1 MHRVPEWYLDKGRAD
16 SRQIIT
22 QIYLYPEN
30 SVSGFMLLRN
40 NDIADYDVVKEL
52 QDTGVPCSYLG
63 QSSAIIKIYNEEK
76 RFNEDDYKKY
86 IQRGV
91 KVEIA
96 HGYMSDADNPVL
108 FQTRLFTGWIDHFEF
123 DEYAEFVTITAYD
136 SLHFLRTQPSPS
148 FRPSADKMQPLYEII
163 ECYLRRCSLEPVHN
177 IEQSETIW
185 HMGYQ
190 IDRSITA
197 VTRPLLNTGGTIGDV
212 LTQIAQAGIC
222 AIYCDAFDVLQVQ
235 LLPRTRHLVYTF
247 DDTTQIFS
255 SASSTLGYEDYTHV
269 EINVYDTCANADFT
283 LKRTD
288 AAYTETEMTVPG
300 GESSYNKLSMNN
312 SIFPTVIN
320 IISDEYMA
328 MPNNTNFEP
337 AVQGKGPKFYYEMP
351 MLGAYVYIMS
361 YDYAMDGLD
370 VTFWGARG
378 TVVDFT
384 VYAYNE
390 GRTVGTVVESA
401 DSEYSPSFFLMKKV
415 LTVDCQLISGKN
427 YAQQCAN
434 TYGRLIEEGAHKII
448 SSTRGEPALELLD
461 LVAILN
467 PRAVHDNEQVVIT
480 RFHYTFDG
488 SMSCDIESLNYSSI
502 LLMTFAFISPG
513 FYIPYDAGAV
523 YITARCDPEMAGVV
537 DGTGA
542 YAYGEL
548 TRLLVV
554 AAAGWAIDHWEDED
568 GKVYASGGILVEEVN
583 GPKTYIAKM
592 KMDSVFCSLTVD
604 VPQDNLSVTIPT
616 MSLTPVTPGT
626 IDWGDGTV
634 EPYDPQHEYDHTYP
648 IPGTMEIYLQA
659 PIENMPF
666 AIFMNNQ
673 QINSFTFGSDVKYI
687 PQGMFYNSSL
697 KNVNL
702 LAPENLSVVNSF
714 NTANGYA
721 YEVTPSYTN
730 ADSGFN
736 GKAYKTPTGL
746 TSYSNYSILAT
757 YRADAYYKAAELLNT
772 TTSVSNNRFFNIPG
786 YFNGRKVK
794 NVTHTTNATAINRY
808 IATYRVTGD
817 IDTLDIISAN
827 CTIFFNIS
835 GTINKLAHAY
845 YSAGNAAHII
855 ANPYAL
861 NIAGVTQFS
870 AAMLPIT
877 ELYADTTFVTLG
889 NMREYSKLTD
899 IYIGQSTQHLTIE
912 SLNVD
917 VAEPGNVNI
926 HVPSTLTDINIVR
939 NKANVN
945 IVYEE

>member
-1 MHRVPEWYLDKGRAD
+1 MHRVPEWYLNKGRAD

-22 QIYLYPEN
+22 QIYLYPGN
-30 SVSGFMLLRN
+30 STRGFMLLRN

-63 QSSAIIKIYNEEK
+63 QSSATIKIYNEEK
-76 RFNEDDYKKY
+76 RFNEDDNKRY

-96 HGYMSDADNPVL
+96 HGYMSDVASPTL

-148 FRPSADKMQPLYEII
+148 FRPSSDKMQPLYEII
-163 ECYLRRCSLEPVHN
+163 ECYLRRCGLEPVHT
-177 IEQSETIW
+177 IEQAETIW

-190 IDRSITA
+190 IDKSITA

-247 DDTTQIFS
+247 DDMTQVYS

-288 AAYTETEMTVPG
+288 AAYSETEMTVPG
-300 GESSYNKLSMNN
+300 GESAYNKLSMNN
-312 SIFPTVIN
+312 SIFPTVIS
-320 IISDEYMA
+320 IISNEYME
-328 MPNNTNFEP
+328 MPNNTNYEP

-351 MLGAYVYIMS
+351 MLGAYVYLMA

-370 VTFWGARG
+370 ITFWGARG
-378 TVVDFT
+378 TVIDFT

-415 LTVDCQLISGKN
+415 LTVDCQLISGKY

-434 TYGRLIEEGAHKII
+434 TYSRLIEEGAHKIS

-554 AAAGWAIDHWEDED
+554 AAAGWEIDHWEDED
-568 GKVYASGGILVEEVN
+568 GKVYASGGILVEEVE

-592 KMDSVFCSLTVD
+592 KMDSVFCSLTLD

-634 EPYDPQHEYDHTYP
+634 EPYDPQQEYDHTYP

-666 AIFMNNQ
+666 AIFLNNQ
-673 QINSFTFGSDVKYI
+673 QINTFTFGSDVKYI

-697 KNVNL
+697 KSVNM
-702 LAPENLSVVNSF
+702 LAPDTLTIANSF
-714 NTANGYA
+714 NVANGNMQVVAPYFYMYDTGYSSTISILPYINANNNA
-721 YEVTPSYTN
+721 YHQPIDIENSTTTVAANGHVINVPGYYNGLKVRSVHINQNYGSVATN
-730 ADSGFN
+730 
-736 GKAYKTPTGL
+736 TL
-746 TSYSNYSILAT
+746 TYSI
-757 YRADAYYKAAELLNT
+757 
-772 TTSVSNNRFFNIPG
+772 
-786 YFNGRKVK
+786 
-794 NVTHTTNATAINRY
+794 
-808 IATYRVTGD
+808 TGN
-817 IDTLDIISAN
+817 IDTLDITGTNRIIEINTHGHTVNLFNHRYSTAAAATDVIPAHTLNITGIMQFRASKMNISA
-827 CTIFFNIS
+827 
-835 GTINKLAHAY
+835 
-845 YSAGNAAHII
+845 
-855 ANPYAL
+855 
-861 NIAGVTQFS
+861 
-870 AAMLPIT
+870 
-877 ELYADTTFVTLG
+877 LYADTSIVTLASMS
-889 NMREYSKLTD
+889 NYPSLTD
-899 IYIGQSTQHLTIE
+899 IYIGQSTEHLAIE
-912 SLNVD
+912 YFNSD
-917 VAEPGNVNI
+917 VATPGEVNL
-926 HVPSTLTDINIVR
+926 HVPNTLTDINIR
-939 NKANVN
+939 HNKSVIN
-945 IVYEE
+945 IMTEE

>member
-30 SVSGFMLLRN
+30 STSGFMLLRN

-76 RFNEDDYKKY
+76 RFNEDGYKKY

-96 HGYMSDADNPVL
+96 HGYMSDGASPTL

-148 FRPSADKMQPLYEII
+148 FRPSSDKMQPLYEII
-163 ECYLRRCSLEPVHN
+163 ECYLRRCGLEPVHT

-197 VTRPLLNTGGTIGDV
+197 VTRPLLNTGSTIGDV

-247 DDTTQIFS
+247 DDMTQVYS

-568 GKVYASGGILVEEVN
+568 GRVYASGGILVEEVN

-592 KMDSVFCSLTVD
+592 KMDSVFCSLTLD

-634 EPYDPQHEYDHTYP
+634 EPYDPQQEYDHTYP

-666 AIFMNNQ
+666 AIFLNNQ
-673 QINSFTFGSDVKYI
+673 QINTFTFGSDVKYI

-702 LAPENLSVVNSF
+702 LAPNTLTIVNSF
-714 NTANGYA
+714 NVANGNMQVVNPYFYMYDTGYSSTDSILSYINANNNA
-721 YEVTPSYTN
+721 YHQPINIENNVTAVAANGLVMNVPGYYNGLKVRSVHITQNYGSVATN
-730 ADSGFN
+730 TIA
-736 GKAYKTPTGL
+736 
-746 TSYSNYSILAT
+746 YSI
-757 YRADAYYKAAELLNT
+757 
-772 TTSVSNNRFFNIPG
+772 
-786 YFNGRKVK
+786 
-794 NVTHTTNATAINRY
+794 
-808 IATYRVTGD
+808 TGN
-817 IDTLDIISAN
+817 IDTLDITGTNRIIEINTHGHTVNLFNHRYSTAAATADAVPAHVLNITGIMQFRASKMNISA
-827 CTIFFNIS
+827 
-835 GTINKLAHAY
+835 
-845 YSAGNAAHII
+845 
-855 ANPYAL
+855 
-861 NIAGVTQFS
+861 
-870 AAMLPIT
+870 
-877 ELYADTTFVTLG
+877 LYADTSVVTLTSMS
-889 NMREYSKLTD
+889 NYPSLTD
-899 IYIGQSTQHLTIE
+899 IYIGQSTEHLAIE
-912 SLNVD
+912 YLNSD
-917 VAEPGNVNI
+917 VAAPGEVNL
-926 HVPSTLTDINIVR
+926 HVPNTLTDINIR
-939 NKANVN
+939 HNKSAIN
-945 IVYEE
+945 IMTEE

>member
-30 SVSGFMLLRN
+30 STRGFMLLRN

-63 QSSAIIKIYNEEK
+63 QSSAIIKIYNAEK
-76 RFNEDDYKKY
+76 RFNEDGYKKY

-96 HGYMSDADNPVL
+96 HGYMSDGASPTL
-108 FQTRLFTGWIDHFEF
+108 FRTRLFTGWIDHFEF

-148 FRPSADKMQPLYEII
+148 FRPSSDKMQPLYEII
-163 ECYLRRCSLEPVHN
+163 ECYLRRCGLEPVHN

-190 IDRSITA
+190 IDRSIKA

-247 DDTTQIFS
+247 DDMTQVYS

-288 AAYTETEMTVPG
+288 AAYSETEMTVPG

-312 SIFPTVIN
+312 SIFPTVIS
-320 IISDEYMA
+320 IISDEYME
-328 MPNNTNFEP
+328 MPNNTNYEP

-378 TVVDFT
+378 TIVDFT

-415 LTVDCQLISGKN
+415 LTVDCQLISGKY

-568 GKVYASGGILVEEVN
+568 GRVYASSGILVEEVN

-634 EPYDPQHEYDHTYP
+634 EPYDPQQEYDHTYP

-666 AIFMNNQ
+666 AIFLNNQ
-673 QINSFTFGSDVKYI
+673 QINTFTFGSDVKYI

-702 LAPENLSVVNSF
+702 LAPNTLTIVNSF
-714 NTANGYA
+714 NVANGNMQVVNPYFYMYDTGYSSTDSILPYITANNNA
-721 YEVTPSYTN
+721 YHQP
-730 ADSGFN
+730 
-736 GKAYKTPTGL
+736 
-746 TSYSNYSILAT
+746 I
-757 YRADAYYKAAELLNT
+757 
-772 TTSVSNNRFFNIPG
+772 NIE
-786 YFNGRKVK
+786 N
-794 NVTHTTNATAINRY
+794 NATAVAANGLVINVPGY
-808 IATYRVTGD
+808 YNGLKVQSVHITQNYGSVATNTIAYSITGN
-817 IDTLDIISAN
+817 IDTLDITGTNRIIEINTHGHTVNLFNHRYSTAAATTDAVPAHVLNITGIMQFRASKMNISA
-827 CTIFFNIS
+827 
-835 GTINKLAHAY
+835 
-845 YSAGNAAHII
+845 
-855 ANPYAL
+855 
-861 NIAGVTQFS
+861 
-870 AAMLPIT
+870 
-877 ELYADTTFVTLG
+877 LYADTSVVTLTSMS
-889 NMREYSKLTD
+889 NYPSLTD
-899 IYIGQSTQHLTIE
+899 IYIGQSTEHLAVE
-912 SLNVD
+912 YLNSD
-917 VAEPGNVNI
+917 VAAPGEVNL
-926 HVPSTLTDINIVR
+926 HVPSALTDINIR
-939 NKANVN
+939 HNKSAVN
-945 IVYEE
+945 IITEE

>member
-96 HGYMSDADNPVL
+96 HGYMSDGASPTL

-163 ECYLRRCSLEPVHN
+163 ECYLCRCGLEPVHN

-197 VTRPLLNTGGTIGDV
+197 STRPLLNTGGTIGDV

-247 DDTTQIFS
+247 DDMTQVYS

-370 VTFWGARG
+370 ITFWGARG

-568 GKVYASGGILVEEVN
+568 GRVYASGGILVEEVN

-592 KMDSVFCSLTVD
+592 KMDSVFCSLTLD

-634 EPYDPQHEYDHTYP
+634 EPYDPQMEYDHTYP

-666 AIFMNNQ
+666 AIFLNNQ
-673 QINSFTFGSDVKYI
+673 QINTFTFGSDVKYI

-702 LAPENLSVVNSF
+702 LAPDTLAIVNSF
-714 NTANGYA
+714 NVANGNMQVVAPYFYTYDTGYSSTA
-721 YEVTPSYTN
+721 SILPHINTNDDIYHQPINIENNTSAVIANGTIVNVPGYYNGLKVQSVRVIQNYGSVATNTVT
-730 ADSGFN
+730 
-736 GKAYKTPTGL
+736 
-746 TSYSNYSILAT
+746 YSI
-757 YRADAYYKAAELLNT
+757 
-772 TTSVSNNRFFNIPG
+772 
-786 YFNGRKVK
+786 
-794 NVTHTTNATAINRY
+794 
-808 IATYRVTGD
+808 TGN
-817 IDTLDIISAN
+817 IDTLDITGTNRIIEINTHGHTVNLFNHKYAAAAATTDAIPAHTLNITGIMQFRASKMNISA
-827 CTIFFNIS
+827 
-835 GTINKLAHAY
+835 
-845 YSAGNAAHII
+845 
-855 ANPYAL
+855 
-861 NIAGVTQFS
+861 
-870 AAMLPIT
+870 
-877 ELYADTTFVTLG
+877 LYADTSVVTLTSMS
-889 NMREYSKLTD
+889 NYPSLTD
-899 IYIGQSTQHLTIE
+899 VYIGQSTEHLAVE
-912 SLNVD
+912 YLNSD
-917 VAEPGNVNI
+917 VAAPGEVNL
-926 HVPSTLTDINIVR
+926 HVPSTLTDINIR
-939 NKANVN
+939 HNKSAVN
-945 IVYEE
+945 IITEE

>member
-1 MHRVPEWYLDKGRAD
+1 MHRVPEWYLNKGRAA

-22 QIYLYPEN
+22 QVYLYPGN
-30 SVSGFMLLRN
+30 STRGFMLLRN

-63 QSSAIIKIYNEEK
+63 QSSATIKIYNEEK
-76 RFNEDDYKKY
+76 RFNEDDNKRY

-96 HGYMSDADNPVL
+96 HGYMSDGASPTL

-148 FRPSADKMQPLYEII
+148 FRPSSDKMQPLYEII
-163 ECYLRRCSLEPVHN
+163 ECYLRRCGLEPVHT
-177 IEQSETIW
+177 IEQAETIW

-190 IDRSITA
+190 IDKSITA
-197 VTRPLLNTGGTIGDV
+197 VTRPLLNTGSTIGDV

-247 DDTTQIFS
+247 DDMTQVYS

-288 AAYTETEMTVPG
+288 AAYSETEMTVPG
-300 GESSYNKLSMNN
+300 GESAYNKLSMNN
-312 SIFPTVIN
+312 SIFPTVIS
-320 IISDEYMA
+320 IISNEYME
-328 MPNNTNFEP
+328 MPNNTNYEP

-351 MLGAYVYIMS
+351 MLGAYVYLMA

-370 VTFWGARG
+370 ITFWGARG
-378 TVVDFT
+378 TVIDFT

-415 LTVDCQLISGKN
+415 LTVDCQLISGKY

-434 TYGRLIEEGAHKII
+434 TYSRLIEEGAHKIS

-488 SMSCDIESLNYSSI
+488 SMTCDIESLNYSSI

-568 GKVYASGGILVEEVN
+568 GRVYASGGILVEEVE

-592 KMDSVFCSLTVD
+592 KMDSVFCSLTLD

-634 EPYDPQHEYDHTYP
+634 EPYDPQQEYDHTYP

-666 AIFMNNQ
+666 AIFSDNQ
-673 QINSFTFGSDVKYI
+673 QINTFTFGSDVKYI

-697 KNVNL
+697 KSVNM
-702 LAPENLSVVNSF
+702 LAPDTLTVASSF
-714 NTANGYA
+714 NVANGNMQVVAPYFYVYDSGYSSTLSILPYINANNNAYHPPIDIESSATAVAANGYVINVPGYYNGLKVRA
-721 YEVTPSYTN
+721 VHINQNYGSVATN
-730 ADSGFN
+730 TIA
-736 GKAYKTPTGL
+736 
-746 TSYSNYSILAT
+746 YSI
-757 YRADAYYKAAELLNT
+757 
-772 TTSVSNNRFFNIPG
+772 
-786 YFNGRKVK
+786 
-794 NVTHTTNATAINRY
+794 
-808 IATYRVTGD
+808 TGN
-817 IDTLDIISAN
+817 IDTLDIAGTNRIIEINTHGYTVNLFNHKYAAAAAATDVIPAHTLNITGIMQFRASKMNISA
-827 CTIFFNIS
+827 
-835 GTINKLAHAY
+835 
-845 YSAGNAAHII
+845 
-855 ANPYAL
+855 
-861 NIAGVTQFS
+861 
-870 AAMLPIT
+870 
-877 ELYADTTFVTLG
+877 LYADTSIVMLASMS
-889 NMREYSKLTD
+889 NYPSLTD
-899 IYIGQSTQHLTIE
+899 IYIGQSTEHLAIE
-912 SLNVD
+912 YLNSD
-917 VAEPGNVNI
+917 VATPGEVNL
-926 HVPSTLTDINIVR
+926 HVPNTLTDINIR
-939 NKANVN
+939 HNKSVIN
-945 IVYEE
+945 IMTEE

>member
-76 RFNEDDYKKY
+76 RFNEDSYKKY

-96 HGYMSDADNPVL
+96 HGYMSDGASPTL

-148 FRPSADKMQPLYEII
+148 FRPSSDKMQPLYEII
-163 ECYLRRCSLEPVHN
+163 ECYLRRCGLEPVHT

-197 VTRPLLNTGGTIGDV
+197 STRPLLNTGGTIGDV

-247 DDTTQIFS
+247 DDMTQVYS

-288 AAYTETEMTVPG
+288 AAYAETEMTVPG

-320 IISDEYMA
+320 IVSNEYMA

-592 KMDSVFCSLTVD
+592 KMDSVFCSLTLD

-634 EPYDPQHEYDHTYP
+634 EPYDPQQEYDHTYP

-666 AIFMNNQ
+666 AIFLNNQ
-673 QINSFTFGSDVKYI
+673 QINTFTFGSDVKYI

-702 LAPENLSVVNSF
+702 LAPNTLTIVNSF
-714 NTANGYA
+714 NVANGNMQVVSPYFYMYDTGYSSTDSILPYINANSNA
-721 YEVTPSYTN
+721 YHQPINIENNVTAVAANGLVMNVPGYYNGLKVRSVHITQNYGSVATN
-730 ADSGFN
+730 TIA
-736 GKAYKTPTGL
+736 
-746 TSYSNYSILAT
+746 YSI
-757 YRADAYYKAAELLNT
+757 
-772 TTSVSNNRFFNIPG
+772 
-786 YFNGRKVK
+786 
-794 NVTHTTNATAINRY
+794 
-808 IATYRVTGD
+808 TGN
-817 IDTLDIISAN
+817 IDTLDITGTNRIIEIN
-827 CTIFFNIS
+827 THGHTVNLFN
-835 GTINKLAHAY
+835 HR
-845 YSAGNAAHII
+845 YSTAAATTDVIPSH
-855 ANPYAL
+855 AL
-861 NIAGVTQFS
+861 NITGIMQFRASKMNIS
-870 AAMLPIT
+870 A
-877 ELYADTTFVTLG
+877 LYADTSVVTLTG
-889 NMREYSKLTD
+889 MSNYPSLTD
-899 IYIGQSTQHLTIE
+899 IYIGQSTEHLAVE
-912 SLNVD
+912 YLNSD
-917 VAEPGNVNI
+917 VAAPGEVNL
-926 HVPSTLTDINIVR
+926 HVPSTLTDINIR
-939 NKANVN
+939 HNKSAVN
-945 IVYEE
+945 IITEE

>member
-30 SVSGFMLLRN
+30 STSGFMLLRN

-76 RFNEDDYKKY
+76 RFNEDGYKKY

-96 HGYMSDADNPVL
+96 HGYMSDGASPTL
-108 FQTRLFTGWIDHFEF
+108 FRTRLFTGWIDHFEF

-148 FRPSADKMQPLYEII
+148 FRPSSDKMQPLYEII
-163 ECYLRRCSLEPVHN
+163 ECYLRRCGLEPVHT

-247 DDTTQIFS
+247 DDMTQVYS

-288 AAYTETEMTVPG
+288 AAYSETEMTVPG

-312 SIFPTVIN
+312 SIFPTVISIVSN
-320 IISDEYMA
+320 EYME
-328 MPNNTNFEP
+328 MPNNTNYEP

-351 MLGAYVYIMS
+351 MLGAYVYLMA

-370 VTFWGARG
+370 ITFWGARG
-378 TVVDFT
+378 TVIDFT

-434 TYGRLIEEGAHKII
+434 TYGRLIEEGAHKIS

-488 SMSCDIESLNYSSI
+488 SMTCDIEALNYSSI

-568 GKVYASGGILVEEVN
+568 GRVYASGGILVEEVN

-592 KMDSVFCSLTVD
+592 KMDSVFCSLTLD

-634 EPYDPQHEYDHTYP
+634 EPYDPQQEYDHTYP

-666 AIFMNNQ
+666 AIFLNNQ
-673 QINSFTFGSDVKYI
+673 QINTFTFGSDVKYI

-702 LAPENLSVVNSF
+702 LAPNTLTIVNSF
-714 NTANGYA
+714 NVANGNMQVVNPYFYMYDTGYSSTDSILPYINANNNA
-721 YEVTPSYTN
+721 YHQPINIENNVTTV
-730 ADSGFN
+730 AAN
-736 GKAYKTPTGL
+736 GLVMNVPGYYNGL
-746 TSYSNYSILAT
+746 KVRSVHITQSYSSVATNTIAYSI
-757 YRADAYYKAAELLNT
+757 
-772 TTSVSNNRFFNIPG
+772 
-786 YFNGRKVK
+786 
-794 NVTHTTNATAINRY
+794 
-808 IATYRVTGD
+808 TGN
-817 IDTLDIISAN
+817 IDTLDITGTNRIIEINTHGHTVNLFNHRYSTAAATTDAVPAHILNITGIMQFRASKMNISA
-827 CTIFFNIS
+827 
-835 GTINKLAHAY
+835 
-845 YSAGNAAHII
+845 
-855 ANPYAL
+855 
-861 NIAGVTQFS
+861 
-870 AAMLPIT
+870 
-877 ELYADTTFVTLG
+877 LYADTSVVTLTSMS
-889 NMREYSKLTD
+889 NYPSLTD
-899 IYIGQSTQHLTIE
+899 IYIGQSTEHLAVE
-912 SLNVD
+912 YLNSD
-917 VAEPGNVNI
+917 VAAPGEVNL
-926 HVPSTLTDINIVR
+926 HVPSTLTDINIR
-939 NKANVN
+939 HNKSAVN
-945 IVYEE
+945 IITEE

>member
-1 MHRVPEWYLDKGRAD
+1 MHRVPEWYLNKGRAD

-30 SVSGFMLLRN
+30 STSGFMLLRN

-76 RFNEDDYKKY
+76 RFNEDGYKKY

-96 HGYMSDADNPVL
+96 HGYMSDGASPTL

-148 FRPSADKMQPLYEII
+148 FRPSSDKMQPLYEII
-163 ECYLRRCSLEPVHN
+163 ECYLRRCGLEPVHT

-197 VTRPLLNTGGTIGDV
+197 VTRPLLNTSGTIGDV

-247 DDTTQIFS
+247 DDMTQVYS

-415 LTVDCQLISGKN
+415 LTVDCQLISGKY

-568 GKVYASGGILVEEVN
+568 GRVYASGGILVEEVN

-634 EPYDPQHEYDHTYP
+634 EPYDPQQEYDHTYP

-666 AIFMNNQ
+666 AIFLNNQ
-673 QINSFTFGSDVKYI
+673 QINTFTFGSDVKYI

-702 LAPENLSVVNSF
+702 LAPNTLTIVNSF
-714 NTANGYA
+714 NVANGNMQVVNPYFYMYDTGYSSTDSILPYINANNNA
-721 YEVTPSYTN
+721 YHQPINIENNVTAVAANGLVMNVPGYYNGLKVRSVHITQNYGSVATN
-730 ADSGFN
+730 TIA
-736 GKAYKTPTGL
+736 
-746 TSYSNYSILAT
+746 YSI
-757 YRADAYYKAAELLNT
+757 
-772 TTSVSNNRFFNIPG
+772 
-786 YFNGRKVK
+786 
-794 NVTHTTNATAINRY
+794 
-808 IATYRVTGD
+808 TGN
-817 IDTLDIISAN
+817 IDTLDITGTNRIIEINTHGHTVNLFNHRYSTAAATTDAVPAHVLNITGIMQFRASKMNISA
-827 CTIFFNIS
+827 
-835 GTINKLAHAY
+835 
-845 YSAGNAAHII
+845 
-855 ANPYAL
+855 
-861 NIAGVTQFS
+861 
-870 AAMLPIT
+870 
-877 ELYADTTFVTLG
+877 LYADTSVVTLTSMS
-889 NMREYSKLTD
+889 NYPSLTD
-899 IYIGQSTQHLTIE
+899 IYIGQSTEHLAVE
-912 SLNVD
+912 YLNSD
-917 VAEPGNVNI
+917 VAAPGEVNL
-926 HVPSTLTDINIVR
+926 HVPSTLTDINIR
-939 NKANVN
+939 HNKSAVN
-945 IVYEE
+945 IITEE

>member
-30 SVSGFMLLRN
+30 STSGFMLLRN

-76 RFNEDDYKKY
+76 RFNEDGYKKY

-96 HGYMSDADNPVL
+96 HGYMSDGASPTL

-148 FRPSADKMQPLYEII
+148 FRPSSDKMQPLYEII
-163 ECYLRRCSLEPVHN
+163 ECYLRRCGLEPVHT

-247 DDTTQIFS
+247 DDMTQVYS

-361 YDYAMDGLD
+361 YDYAMDGID

-568 GKVYASGGILVEEVN
+568 GRVYASGGVLVEEVN

-592 KMDSVFCSLTVD
+592 KMDSVFCSLTLD

-634 EPYDPQHEYDHTYP
+634 EPYDPQMEYDHTYP

-666 AIFMNNQ
+666 AIFLNNQ
-673 QINSFTFGSDVKYI
+673 QINTFTFGSDVKYI

-702 LAPENLSVVNSF
+702 LAPNTLTIVNSF
-714 NTANGYA
+714 NVANGNMQVVNPYFYMYDTGYSSTDSILPYINANNNA
-721 YEVTPSYTN
+721 YHQPINIENNVTAVAANGLVMNVPGYYNGLKVQSVHITQNYGSVATN
-730 ADSGFN
+730 TIA
-736 GKAYKTPTGL
+736 
-746 TSYSNYSILAT
+746 YSI
-757 YRADAYYKAAELLNT
+757 
-772 TTSVSNNRFFNIPG
+772 
-786 YFNGRKVK
+786 
-794 NVTHTTNATAINRY
+794 
-808 IATYRVTGD
+808 TGN
-817 IDTLDIISAN
+817 IDTLDITGTNRIIEINTHGHTVNLFNHKYAAAAATTDAIPAHTLNITGIMQFRAAKMNISA
-827 CTIFFNIS
+827 
-835 GTINKLAHAY
+835 
-845 YSAGNAAHII
+845 
-855 ANPYAL
+855 
-861 NIAGVTQFS
+861 
-870 AAMLPIT
+870 
-877 ELYADTTFVTLG
+877 LYADTSIVTLTSMS
-889 NMREYSKLTD
+889 NYPSLTD
-899 IYIGQSTQHLTIE
+899 VYIGQSTEHLAVE
-912 SLNVD
+912 YLNSD
-917 VAEPGNVNI
+917 VAAPGEVNL
-926 HVPSTLTDINIVR
+926 HVPSTLTDINIR
-939 NKANVN
+939 HNKSAVN
-945 IVYEE
+945 IITEE

>member
-96 HGYMSDADNPVL
+96 HGYMSDGSSPTL

-148 FRPSADKMQPLYEII
+148 FRSSSDKMQPLYEII
-163 ECYLRRCSLEPVHN
+163 ECYLRRCGLEPVHN

-235 LLPRTRHLVYTF
+235 LLPRTRHLVYAF
-247 DDTTQIFS
+247 DDTTQVFS

-288 AAYTETEMTVPG
+288 AAYSETEMTVPG

-312 SIFPTVIN
+312 SIFPTVISIVSN
-320 IISDEYMA
+320 EYME
-328 MPNNTNFEP
+328 MPNNTNYEP

-351 MLGAYVYIMS
+351 MLGAYVYLMA

-370 VTFWGARG
+370 ITFWGARG
-378 TVVDFT
+378 TVIDFT

-434 TYGRLIEEGAHKII
+434 TYGRLIEEGAHKIS

-488 SMSCDIESLNYSSI
+488 SMTCDIEALNYSSI

-568 GKVYASGGILVEEVN
+568 GRVYASGGILVEEVN

-592 KMDSVFCSLTVD
+592 KMDSVFCSLTLD

-634 EPYDPQHEYDHTYP
+634 EPYDPQQEYDHTYP

-666 AIFMNNQ
+666 AIFLNNQ

-702 LAPENLSVVNSF
+702 LAPNTLTIVNSF
-714 NTANGYA
+714 NVANGNMQVVNPYFDMYDTGYSSTDSILPYINANNNA
-721 YEVTPSYTN
+721 YHQPINIENNVTTVAANGLVMNVPGYYKGLKVRSVHITQNYGSVATN
-730 ADSGFN
+730 TIA
-736 GKAYKTPTGL
+736 
-746 TSYSNYSILAT
+746 YSI
-757 YRADAYYKAAELLNT
+757 
-772 TTSVSNNRFFNIPG
+772 
-786 YFNGRKVK
+786 
-794 NVTHTTNATAINRY
+794 
-808 IATYRVTGD
+808 TGN
-817 IDTLDIISAN
+817 IDTLDITGTNRIIEINTHGHTVNLFNHRYSTAAATTDAVPAHILNITGIMQFRASKMNISA
-827 CTIFFNIS
+827 
-835 GTINKLAHAY
+835 
-845 YSAGNAAHII
+845 
-855 ANPYAL
+855 
-861 NIAGVTQFS
+861 
-870 AAMLPIT
+870 
-877 ELYADTTFVTLG
+877 LYADTSVVTLTSMS
-889 NMREYSKLTD
+889 NYPSLTD
-899 IYIGQSTQHLTIE
+899 IYIGQSTEHLAVE
-912 SLNVD
+912 YLNSD
-917 VAEPGNVNI
+917 VAAPGEVNL
-926 HVPSTLTDINIVR
+926 HVPSTLTDINIR
-939 NKANVN
+939 HNKSAVN
-945 IVYEE
+945 IITEE

>member
-1 MHRVPEWYLDKGRAD
+1 
-16 SRQIIT
+16 
-22 QIYLYPEN
+22 
-30 SVSGFMLLRN
+30 MLLRN

-76 RFNEDDYKKY
+76 RFNEDSYKKY

-96 HGYMSDADNPVL
+96 HGYMSDGASPTL

-148 FRPSADKMQPLYEII
+148 FRPSSDKMQPLYEII
-163 ECYLRRCSLEPVHN
+163 ECYLRRCGLEPVHT

-247 DDTTQIFS
+247 DDMTQVYS

-288 AAYTETEMTVPG
+288 AAYSETEMTVPG

-390 GRTVGTVVESA
+390 GRTVGTVAESA

-568 GKVYASGGILVEEVN
+568 GRVYASGGVLVEEVN

-592 KMDSVFCSLTVD
+592 KMDSVFCSLTLD

-634 EPYDPQHEYDHTYP
+634 EPYDPQMEYDHTYP

-666 AIFMNNQ
+666 AIFLNNQ
-673 QINSFTFGSDVKYI
+673 QINTFTFGSNVKYI

-697 KNVNL
+697 KSVNL
-702 LAPENLSVVNSF
+702 LAPNTLTIVNSF
-714 NTANGYA
+714 DMTSGNTQEVDPYFYMRDTGYSSTASILPHINANDNTYHQPINIENTTTTAAANGYIMN
-721 YEVTPSYTN
+721 V
-730 ADSGFN
+730 
-736 GKAYKTPTGL
+736 
-746 TSYSNYSILAT
+746 
-757 YRADAYYKAAELLNT
+757 
-772 TTSVSNNRFFNIPG
+772 PG
-786 YFNGRKVK
+786 YYNGLKVQSVHITQ
-794 NVTHTTNATAINRY
+794 NYGSVATNT
-808 IATYRVTGD
+808 IAYNITGN
-817 IDTLDIISAN
+817 IDTLDITGTNRIIEINTHGHTVNLFNHRYSTAAAMTDTVPAHVLNITGIMQFRASKMNISA
-827 CTIFFNIS
+827 
-835 GTINKLAHAY
+835 
-845 YSAGNAAHII
+845 
-855 ANPYAL
+855 
-861 NIAGVTQFS
+861 
-870 AAMLPIT
+870 
-877 ELYADTTFVTLG
+877 LYADTSVVTLTSMS
-889 NMREYSKLTD
+889 NYPSLTD
-899 IYIGQSTQHLTIE
+899 IYIGQSTEHLAVE
-912 SLNVD
+912 YLNSD
-917 VAEPGNVNI
+917 VAVPGEVNL
-926 HVPSTLTDINIVR
+926 HVPSTLTDINIKH
-939 NKANVN
+939 NKSAVN
-945 IVYEE
+945 IITEE

>member
-1 MHRVPEWYLDKGRAD
+1 MHRVPEWYLNKGRAD

-22 QIYLYPEN
+22 QIYLYPGN
-30 SVSGFMLLRN
+30 STRGFMLLRN

-63 QSSAIIKIYNEEK
+63 QSSATIKIYNEEK
-76 RFNEDDYKKY
+76 RFNEDDNKRY

-96 HGYMSDADNPVL
+96 HGYMSDGADPTL

-136 SLHFLRTQPSPS
+136 SLHFLRTQPSPP
-148 FRPSADKMQPLYEII
+148 FRPSSDKMQPLYEII
-163 ECYLRRCSLEPVHN
+163 ECYLRRCGLEPVHT
-177 IEQSETIW
+177 IEQAETIW

-190 IDRSITA
+190 IDKSITA

-247 DDTTQIFS
+247 DDMTQVYS

-288 AAYTETEMTVPG
+288 AAYSETEMTVPG

-312 SIFPTVIN
+312 SIFPTVIS
-320 IISDEYMA
+320 IISNEYME
-328 MPNNTNFEP
+328 MPNNTNYEP

-351 MLGAYVYIMS
+351 MLGAYVYLMA

-370 VTFWGARG
+370 ITFWGARG
-378 TVVDFT
+378 TVIDFT

-401 DSEYSPSFFLMKKV
+401 DSKYSPSFFLMKKV
-415 LTVDCQLISGKN
+415 LTVDCQLISGKY

-434 TYGRLIEEGAHKII
+434 TYSRLIEEGAHKIS

-488 SMSCDIESLNYSSI
+488 SMTCDIESLNYSSI

-554 AAAGWAIDHWEDED
+554 AAAGWTIDHWEDED
-568 GKVYASGGILVEEVN
+568 GKVYASGGILVEEVE

-604 VPQDNLSVTIPT
+604 VPQDDLSVTIPT

-634 EPYDPQHEYDHTYP
+634 EPYDPQQEYDHTYP

-666 AIFMNNQ
+666 AIFLNNQ
-673 QINSFTFGSDVKYI
+673 QINTFTFGSDVKYI

-697 KNVNL
+697 KSVNM
-702 LAPENLSVVNSF
+702 LAPDTLTIVNSF
-714 NTANGYA
+714 DMTSGNTQVVAPYFYTYDSGYSSTLSILPYINANNNAYHPPIDIENSTTAVAANGYVMNVPGYYNGLKVRSVHINQNYGSVA
-721 YEVTPSYTN
+721 TN
-730 ADSGFN
+730 TIA
-736 GKAYKTPTGL
+736 
-746 TSYSNYSILAT
+746 YSI
-757 YRADAYYKAAELLNT
+757 
-772 TTSVSNNRFFNIPG
+772 
-786 YFNGRKVK
+786 
-794 NVTHTTNATAINRY
+794 
-808 IATYRVTGD
+808 TGN
-817 IDTLDIISAN
+817 IDTLDITGTNRIVEINTHGHTVNLFNHKYATAAATTDAIPAHILNITGIMQFRASKMNISA
-827 CTIFFNIS
+827 
-835 GTINKLAHAY
+835 
-845 YSAGNAAHII
+845 
-855 ANPYAL
+855 
-861 NIAGVTQFS
+861 
-870 AAMLPIT
+870 
-877 ELYADTTFVTLG
+877 LYADTSIVTLASMS
-889 NMREYSKLTD
+889 NYPSLTD
-899 IYIGQSTQHLTIE
+899 IYIGQSTEHLAIE
-912 SLNVD
+912 YLNSD
-917 VAEPGNVNI
+917 VAAPGEVNL
-926 HVPSTLTDINIVR
+926 HVPNTLTDINIR
-939 NKANVN
+939 HNKSAIN
-945 IVYEE
+945 IMTEE

>member
-76 RFNEDDYKKY
+76 RFNEDNYKKY

-91 KVEIA
+91 KVEIE
-96 HGYMSDADNPVL
+96 HGYMSDADNPIL

-148 FRPSADKMQPLYEII
+148 FRPSSDKMQPLYEII
-163 ECYLRRCSLEPVHN
+163 ECYLRRCGLEPVHT

-197 VTRPLLNTGGTIGDV
+197 STRPLLNTGGTIGDV

-247 DDTTQIFS
+247 DDMTQVYS

-320 IISDEYMA
+320 IVSDEYMT

-592 KMDSVFCSLTVD
+592 KMDSVFCSLTLD

-634 EPYDPQHEYDHTYP
+634 EPYDPQQEYDHTYP

-666 AIFMNNQ
+666 AIFLNNQ
-673 QINSFTFGSDVKYI
+673 QINTFTFGSNVKYI

-702 LAPENLSVVNSF
+702 LAPNTLTIANSF
-714 NTANGYA
+714 NVANGNMQVVGPYFYMYDTGYSSTDSILPYINANNNA
-721 YEVTPSYTN
+721 YHQPINIENNVTAVAANGLVMNVPGYYNGLKVQSVHITQDYGSVATN
-730 ADSGFN
+730 TIA
-736 GKAYKTPTGL
+736 
-746 TSYSNYSILAT
+746 YSI
-757 YRADAYYKAAELLNT
+757 
-772 TTSVSNNRFFNIPG
+772 
-786 YFNGRKVK
+786 
-794 NVTHTTNATAINRY
+794 
-808 IATYRVTGD
+808 TGN
-817 IDTLDIISAN
+817 IDTLDITGTNRIIEIN
-827 CTIFFNIS
+827 THGHTVNLFN
-835 GTINKLAHAY
+835 HR
-845 YSAGNAAHII
+845 YSTAAATTDAIPSH
-855 ANPYAL
+855 AL
-861 NIAGVTQFS
+861 NITGIMQFRASKMNIS
-870 AAMLPIT
+870 A
-877 ELYADTTFVTLG
+877 LYADTSVVTLTSMS
-889 NMREYSKLTD
+889 NYPSLAD
-899 IYIGQSTQHLTIE
+899 IYIGQSTEHLTVE
-912 SLNVD
+912 YLNSD
-917 VAEPGNVNI
+917 VAAPGEVNL
-926 HVPSTLTDINIVR
+926 HVPSTLTDINIR
-939 NKANVN
+939 HNKSAVN
-945 IVYEE
+945 IITEE

>member
-1 MHRVPEWYLDKGRAD
+1 MHRVPEWYLNKGRAD

-30 SVSGFMLLRN
+30 SASGFMLLRN

-76 RFNEDDYKKY
+76 RFNEDGYKKY

-96 HGYMSDADNPVL
+96 HGYMSDGASPTL

-148 FRPSADKMQPLYEII
+148 FRPSSDKMQPLYEII
-163 ECYLRRCSLEPVHN
+163 ECYLRRCGLEPVHN

-288 AAYTETEMTVPG
+288 AAYSETEMTVPG

-320 IISDEYMA
+320 IISDEYME

-370 VTFWGARG
+370 ITFWGARG
-378 TVVDFT
+378 TVIDFT

-434 TYGRLIEEGAHKII
+434 TYGRLIEEGAHKIS

-488 SMSCDIESLNYSSI
+488 SMTCDIEALNYSSI

-568 GKVYASGGILVEEVN
+568 GRVYASGGILVEEVN

-592 KMDSVFCSLTVD
+592 KMDSVFCSLTLD

-666 AIFMNNQ
+666 AIFLNNQ
-673 QINSFTFGSDVKYI
+673 QINTFTFGSDVKYI

-702 LAPENLSVVNSF
+702 LAPNTLTIVNSF
-714 NTANGYA
+714 NVANGNMQVVNPYFYMYDTGYSSTDSILPYINANNNA
-721 YEVTPSYTN
+721 YHQPINIENNVTAVAANGLVMNVPGYYNGLKVRSVHITQNYGSVATN
-730 ADSGFN
+730 
-736 GKAYKTPTGL
+736 TMT
-746 TSYSNYSILAT
+746 YSI
-757 YRADAYYKAAELLNT
+757 
-772 TTSVSNNRFFNIPG
+772 
-786 YFNGRKVK
+786 
-794 NVTHTTNATAINRY
+794 
-808 IATYRVTGD
+808 TGN
-817 IDTLDIISAN
+817 IDTLDITGTNRLIEINTHGHTVNLFNHRYSTAAANADAVPAHILNITGIMQFRASKMNISA
-827 CTIFFNIS
+827 
-835 GTINKLAHAY
+835 
-845 YSAGNAAHII
+845 
-855 ANPYAL
+855 
-861 NIAGVTQFS
+861 
-870 AAMLPIT
+870 
-877 ELYADTTFVTLG
+877 LYADTSVVTLTSMS
-889 NMREYSKLTD
+889 NYPSLTD
-899 IYIGQSTQHLTIE
+899 VYIGQSTEHLAVE
-912 SLNVD
+912 YLNSD
-917 VAEPGNVNI
+917 VAAPGEVNL
-926 HVPSTLTDINIVR
+926 HVPSTLTDINIR
-939 NKANVN
+939 HNKSAVN
-945 IVYEE
+945 IITEE